1 MNLQEVFKKIEMAL
15 TPAQDNAPEVQE
27 EVKVEMAT
35 MKLAGGVVVEAES
48 FEAGENV
55 FLVGEDEEKVAAPV
69 GEHELEDGRI
79 LVIVEEGVISEIREA
94 GEEAGLKEVPIIF
107 ADNLTPEQEK
117 EFIIKD
123 NSSFGEWDWD
133 LLANEWDLQ
142 DLEDWGLEIPNLDDE
157 VDELEDGEEIELP
170 QSVQVEPPK
179 EYILIMA
186 EPNSVDWEDL
196 KETLQLKM
204 VRRGGYKKGSGFD
217 AVSLERV
224 LEWSDLK
231 DRINADSSTK

>member
-15 TPAQDNAPEVQE
+15 TPQETPEVQEVQE

-94 GEEAGLKEVPIIF
+94 GAEEVVEEVVEEEATEEVME
-107 ADNLTPEQEK
+107 EQEMAYVTK
-117 EFIIKD
+117 EEFGAAIDEIKEMIAAMMPQEEEMAAEEVKEEEKVEM
-123 NSSFGEWDWD
+123 S
-133 LLANEWDLQ
+133 A
-142 DLEDWGLEIPNLDDE
+142 DE
-157 VDELEDGEEIELP
+157 APAAKKVAAAP
-170 QSVQVEPPK
+170 VEKKPDMVK
-179 EYILIMA
+179 FSNKA
-186 EPNSVDWEDL
+186 GAT
-196 KETLQLKM
+196 TL
-204 VRRGGYKKGSGFD
+204 S
-217 AVSLERV
+217 RV
-224 LEWSDLK
+224 MSKLS
-231 DRINADSSTK
+231 

>member
-79 LVIVEEGVISEIREA
+79 LVIVEEGVIAEIREA
-94 GEEAGLKEVPIIF
+94 GEAEEVVEEEATEEVME
-107 ADNLTPEQEK
+107 EQEMAYVTK
-117 EFIIKD
+117 EEFGAAIDEIKEMIAGMMPKEEQ
-123 NSSFGEWDWD
+123 S
-133 LLANEWDLQ
+133 A
-142 DLEDWGLEIPNLDDE
+142 DE
-157 VDELEDGEEIELP
+157 VSEEVKEEEKVEMSADEAP
-170 QSVQVEPPK
+170 AAKKVAAAPVE
-179 EYILIMA
+179 
-186 EPNSVDWEDL
+186 
-196 KETLQLKM
+196 
-204 VRRGGYKKGSGFD
+204 KKPEMHKFANKGRQD
-217 AVSLERV
+217 ALARV
-224 LEWSDLK
+224 LSKL
-231 DRINADSSTK
+231 S